1 MVTKAGK
8 TPATEVAG
16 TKVAK
21 LSVTSM
27 VASGRV
33 TRSGRNPG
41 TFVSAEASVTKN
53 ASGRNAGAFAHGKSA
68 VAKTASL
75 HAHHMEEDMSAKA
88 TSSPGELVVPGK
100 PPPVRRAKNKAIT
113 PVATDLNATAL
124 VEESNFN
131 TNCKG
136 ATVAKVA
143 ISENM
148 SATGSKSPGELVV
161 PGKSPPDHTAK
172 DKAIAKV
179 ATDLNATALAKESSG
194 NTNSIA
200 AMVGKVVV
208 SKKVC
213 TMFCY
218 SVCYEFIHC

>member
-8 TPATEVAG
+8 SPATEVAG

-21 LSVTSM
+21 LSVTSEM
-27 VASGRV
+27 ASGRV

-41 TFVSAEASVTKN
+41 PFVSAEASVTKN
-53 ASGRNAGAFAHGKSA
+53 ASGRNAGAFACGKSP

-75 HAHHMEEDMSAKA
+75 HAPHMEEDMSAKA
-88 TSSPGELVVPGK
+88 TNSPGELVVPGK
-100 PPPVRRAKNKAIT
+100 SPPVCRAKNKAISA
-113 PVATDLNATAL
+113 VATDLNATAL
-124 VEESNFN
+124 AEESNFN
-131 TNCKG
+131 TNCKD

-143 ISENM
+143 VSENM

-161 PGKSPPDHTAK
+161 PGKSPPDRTAK
-172 DKAIAKV
+172 DKVTVTV
-179 ATDLNATALAKESSG
+179 AADLNATALAKESSG
-194 NTNSIA
+194 ETNSIA
-200 AMVGKVVV
+200 AMVGKVAV

-213 TMFCY
+213 TTFCY